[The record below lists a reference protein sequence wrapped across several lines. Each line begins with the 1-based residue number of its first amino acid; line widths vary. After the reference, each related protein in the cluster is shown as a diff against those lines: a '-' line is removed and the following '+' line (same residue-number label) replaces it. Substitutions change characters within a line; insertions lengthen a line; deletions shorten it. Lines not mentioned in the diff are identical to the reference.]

1 MRIIRSEIH
10 RLSKKQKAN
19 EIAYV
24 FNDGIFLKIKTNE
37 RTFYFS
43 LSDDK
48 KQEWK
53 KFIADRKS
61 KIH

>member
-1 MRIIRSEIH
+1 MVKCQSVKLNWEI
-10 RLSKKQKAN
+10 
-19 EIAYV
+19 
-24 FNDGIFLKIKTNE
+24 LKIKTNE

-53 KFIADRKS
+53 KFIADRKAKS
-61 KIH
+61 IDFMSFDINVG